1 MRNNKLHT
9 PDGVRDLLPFD
20 CLNKLNTERK
30 IEAVFHKYGYNNIE
44 TPTFEY
50 YEVFSDAAQSV
61 RPEQM
66 YKFFDRD
73 GSILALKADMTLP
86 IARVAATA
94 YNENELP
101 LRLCYIGN
109 AFKYNENYQG
119 KLREYTQAGVELIGI
134 NSQEADAE
142 ILSLAVNGIIE
153 TGLKEFKVYVGQVDF
168 FRGILEEAGFDD
180 ETSKKIQNMIA
191 EKDYI
196 AIEETLKN
204 MEISEN
210 IKSIFVNLHKL
221 VGSLEILHKIKKL
234 VTNEKSLKALEKLEK
249 LYSILEAYGIEKYI
263 VFDLAMVTH
272 LNYYTGIIFR
282 GYTYGTGFSILDGG
296 RYDNLISEFGMNTPA
311 VGFAIRVNDILTAL
325 DAQSINIEK
334 EKADTLLIYSE
345 QGRNTALRTAEE
357 LRNTGLFIE
366 NGFIQDIDKAEQYC
380 KSKGLGGILYFSD
393 NENVEIINVQ
403 TGEHTKTTVNELIQ
417 K

>member
-20 CLNKLNTERK
+20 CLDKLNIERK
-30 IEAVFHKYGYNNIE
+30 IENVFHKYGYSNIE

-50 YEVFSDAAQSV
+50 YEVFSDVAQSV
-61 RPEQM
+61 KPEQM

-73 GSILALKADMTLP
+73 GSILALKADMTFP
-86 IARVAATA
+86 IARVTATA

-119 KLREYTQAGVELIGI
+119 KLREFTQAGVELIGI

-142 ILSLAVNGIIE
+142 ILALAVNGILE
-153 TGLKEFKVYVGQVDF
+153 TGLTEFKVYVGQVDF
-168 FRGILEEAGFDD
+168 FSGILEEAGFDK
-180 ETSKKIQNMIA
+180 ETSEKIQTMVA

-204 MEISEN
+204 IEISEN
-210 IKSIFVNLHKL
+210 IKNIFFNLHKL
-221 VGSLEILHKIKKL
+221 VGSLEILQKIKEL
-234 VTNEKSLKALEKLEK
+234 VTNKKSLKALEKLEK
-249 LYSILEAYGIEKYI
+249 IHTILKAYGIEKYV
-263 VFDLAMVTH
+263 VFDLGMVTH

-296 RYDNLISEFGMNTPA
+296 RYDNLISEFGMDTPA
-311 VGFAIRVNDILTAL
+311 VGFAIRINDVLTAL
-325 DAQSINIEK
+325 EAQNISIEK
-334 EKADTLLIYSE
+334 EKADTLLIYTE
-345 QGRNTALRTAEE
+345 QGRSTALKTAEE

-366 NGFIQDIDKAEQYC
+366 NGFIQNIDSAKEYC
-380 KSKGLGGILYFSD
+380 KNKGLGGILYFSD
-393 NENVEIINVQ
+393 NENVEIINVL